1 MILEVKFN
9 ASDMDIAEVDAFTN
23 ALTNVLESLKAKDVK
38 VCLDSKNV
46 TRKELID
53 IARCGISSIMADAT
67 EPEFVEG
74 LIAETLGIGLSTV
87 QDIAPDLYAE
97 IAEGIEE

>member
-1 MILEVKFN
+1 MILEIKFN

-23 ALTNVLESLKAKDVK
+23 ALTNVLESIKAKDVK

-53 IARCGISSIMADAT
+53 MVRCGISSVMADAT
-67 EPEFVEG
+67 DSDFVEG
-74 LIAETLGIGLSTV
+74 LIEETLGIGLSTV

-97 IAEGIEE
+97 ITEGG